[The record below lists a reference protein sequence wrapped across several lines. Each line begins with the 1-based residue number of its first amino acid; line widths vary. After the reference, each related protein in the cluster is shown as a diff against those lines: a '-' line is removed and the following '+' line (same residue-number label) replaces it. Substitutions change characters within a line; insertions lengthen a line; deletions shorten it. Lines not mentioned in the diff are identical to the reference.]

1 MIRRL
6 AICLVLALLSACE
19 TYTDARSPCAAQS
32 AGGADPDPRA
42 AARTPIALSTKSRC
56 TWVRL

>member
-1 MIRRL
+1 MIRSL

-32 AGGADPDPRA
+32 TRGADPDPKA
-42 AARTPIALSTKSRC
+42 AAHGPIALSTKSRC
-56 TWVRL
+56 AWVRL